1 MKAKTD
7 FLRFRTFIIK
17 DGSQIRFWEDAWL
30 GNSPLRIQYPQLYN
44 IVRKKQATVAEVLSP
59 QIPNLTW
66 RRDLIGSKLAMWN
79 NLASRLANIVLS
91 QDRDEFKWRL
101 DQTGI
106 FLVKSHYLGL
116 IYQNTLNNNK
126 KNLEIESP
134 TQD

>member
-1 MKAKTD
+1 MIPTD
-7 FLRFRTFIIK
+7 QSGVIFPAFPF
-17 DGSQIRFWEDAWL
+17 
-30 GNSPLRIQYPQLYN
+30 
-44 IVRKKQATVAEVLSP
+44 
-59 QIPNLTW
+59 W
-66 RRDLIGSKLAMWN
+66 RRDLIDSKLAMWN